1 LCKGEKV
8 EEGDPLLAFD
18 LLKFLGRSKHQP
30 QVAGERPSGTASS
43 AFSSAPALKGCH
55 ITHHSERTF
64 FLKL

>member
-1 LCKGEKV
+1 M

-18 LLKFLGRSKHQP
+18 PLKFLGRSKHQL
-30 QVAGERPSGTASS
+30 QVAGERPSGVASS
-43 AFSSAPALKGCH
+43 AFSSAPAALKGCH